1 MTRAILFTPIIGALC
16 VLGACASRPNPG
28 ATQKMFADRN
38 EALIKATELA
48 AQAKE
53 KERQGKW
60 PEAVELNRQA
70 VMLNDS
76 LGPAWHNLG
85 VGYMTLQENLK
96 AQECFQRA
104 ADLLPTDPKPY
115 ETMGLMYFNIG
126 WDEDALRYYELAL
139 ERDANWLPA
148 LRGAVV
154 SAKNLNR
161 STRTGL
167 DRIKTG
173 RMMEADP
180 GWKKIFDSEYVRVSQ
195 DLADEEKR
203 LRKPT

>member
-1 MTRAILFTPIIGALC
+1 MRAMLFTPIVGSLC
-16 VLGACASRPNPG
+16 VLGACASKPNTG
-28 ATQKMFADRN
+28 ATQKMFDDRN
-38 EALIKATELA
+38 AALIKATELA

-70 VMLNDS
+70 VMLNES

-173 RMMEADP
+173 RLMESDP

-195 DLADEEKR
+195 DLAEEEKR
-203 LRKPT
+203 LRKPA